1 MTYRCTQVNCGAL
14 VPDGCMHSCLNTQRT
29 LLPVGQSPGQ
39 SPATT
44 EVMAASIAQKAAETT
59 GDAATGYQR
68 LIPEVSSLT

>member
-29 LLPVGQSPGQ
+29 LLPAGQ